1 MKTQIMLDIETL
13 GKNPGSVIVSLGAV
27 KFDHK
32 GVGETYYTRIDPES
46 CIQAGLKMDASTVI
60 WWMQQN
66 DSARREICQV
76 GQGLTL
82 ALKEFSEWIGGTN
95 PEVWGN
101 GATFD
106 NVLVSEAYRI
116 CDMKR
121 PWRYPDE
128 RCYRTVKNMFPSVPM
143 QLSGAAHNA
152 LDDAR
157 NQAEHLIAIMKAF
170 KVW

>member
-1 MKTQIMLDIETL
+1 MLDIETL

-32 GVGETYYTRIDPES
+32 GVGDTYYTRIDPDS
-46 CIQAGLKMDASTVI
+46 CVRVGLRMDASTVI

-66 DSARREICQV
+66 DSARREICQP
-76 GQGLTL
+76 GQSIQH
-82 ALKEFSEWIGGTN
+82 ALKEFSDWIGGTN

-106 NVLVSEAYRI
+106 NVLVSEAYLA
-116 CDMKR
+116 CDIKR

-143 QLSGAAHNA
+143 QLSGTAHNA

>member
-1 MKTQIMLDIETL
+1 MLDIETL
-13 GKNPGSVIVSLGAV
+13 GKNPGSVIVSIGAV
-27 KFDHK
+27 KFDK
-32 GVGETYYTRIDPES
+32 NTVTESYYTRVDPES
-46 CIQAGLKMDASTVI
+46 CVKAGLKMDASTVI

-66 DSARREICQV
+66 DAARREICQI
-76 GQGLTL
+76 GQPLTL
-82 ALKEFSEWIGGTN
+82 ALKEFSDWIGGVN

-116 CDMKR
+116 CEMNR

-143 QLSGAAHNA
+143 QLTGTAHNA

-157 NQAEHLIAIMKAF
+157 NQAEHLMAIMKAY